1 MRSDKK
7 TLNSPLPDGS
17 RKKSL
22 KKKRRVLFL
31 IVALTLVLL
40 FVTELV
46 YSNYALTISVY
57 IVHEEKIAS
66 PIRVVFLSDLHG
78 RTFGRDNARLL
89 RIIAEQE
96 PDFIALV
103 GDMINQNMDEA
114 EIPVFCN
121 FIRAAAEI
129 APVYYSMGNHE
140 YSYSQRHNQDFIHRI
155 SSAGATVLDNNYLDL
170 DLNGNRIRLGGYMGY
185 YGNPHM
191 MSSDPEQIQLEQKFF
206 QDYVATDR
214 FKLLLNH
221 IPTAWLDWGG
231 IDRNRVDLVFSGHY
245 HGGIIR
251 IPFWNQGLYAPYVGW
266 FPPYTKGV
274 FAGKSATCILTTGL
288 AGVEC
293 VPRFFNP
300 PEIVLVEI
308 KPEET

>member
-1 MRSDKK
+1 MYMQK
-7 TLNSPLPDGS
+7 TA
-17 RKKSL
+17 
-22 KKKRRVLFL
+22 KKRYWFRRIAIL
-31 IVALTLVLL
+31 LVCILL
-40 FVTELV
+40 FSVIELIW
-46 YSNYALTISVY
+46 SNTHITVSCYEVSSS
-57 IVHEEKIAS
+57 KIAA

-78 RTFGRDNARLL
+78 LEFGPGNKRLL
-89 RIIAEQE
+89 EKIAAQE
-96 PDFIALV
+96 PDMIALV
-103 GDMINQNMDEA
+103 GDIFNNNSDSA
-114 EIPVFCN
+114 EINSMCH
-121 FIRAAAEI
+121 FIRACTEL
-129 APVYYSMGNHE
+129 APTCFSMGNHE
-140 YSYSQRHNQDFIHRI
+140 NLYSENGKEDIPARVRETGAVFLDDEFIDLEINGSDIRI
-155 SSAGATVLDNNYLDL
+155 A
-170 DLNGNRIRLGGYMGY
+170 GYMGY

-191 MSSDPEQIQLEQKFF
+191 MSSDPERIQLEQKFF

-221 IPTAWLDWGG
+221 IPTAWLDWGA